1 MLCQRVFCWLLC
13 PFSNATGEKQHF
25 AQKQNYIKE
34 IASQFEN
41 DLDELQVIVDGILG
55 FDYQEAYNA
64 QYDPETVTTPAER
77 DRLAFEQKLIAKG

>member
-1 MLCQRVFCWLLC
+1 MDFNKILEQFQTDL
-13 PFSNATGEKQHF
+13 E
-25 AQKQNYIKE
+25 NYIKE
-34 IASQFEN
+34 NETKHIMDKDFIASQFEN
-41 DLDELQVIVDGILG
+41 DLDELQEIVDGILG